1 MPHEPT
7 HFFSHSPR
15 RLGAWLRHRFSA
27 LLGQRI
33 PKQRGACGAA
43 FLLALLSG
51 LHANTLHY
59 DTASTAGFP
68 ANASFTWN
76 TSALQWGNATGT
88 LPPVA
93 WVNANLDDAVLGTGT
108 GTSSYTATVGSDIT
122 VGRLQRVNG
131 TWSLALGSNTLT
143 FNSTAD
149 WTLGES
155 SGFGPISGK
164 GAIVKAGANTLT
176 LSGQNTFS
184 GGTTLNAGTLRVE
197 SDTALGTG
205 KLTLAGGTTLEAG
218 GIGARTVG
226 NSVAAEGSFTIGG
239 DQDITFTKR
248 IDLGGGNRT
257 LNITNSGV
265 TTFAGVVTNSWHAT
279 TTKTGAGTLVLKGA
293 NTFEGPFLINEGI
306 VNLQHDSALGASVWG
321 NAVAD
326 GAELQLQGG
335 IEMSQG
341 GLSIQGSGTTGAGAL
356 NNISGANTLTTAL
369 YLDGAS
375 TIGVTSGSLTLS
387 GSLSGAQTLTTTGAG
402 NLLFNAALT
411 GSAAIHIN
419 GTGAVTFGGSSA
431 NSNSGPITINH
442 GGTLVLA
449 KAAGTNA
456 HQALVTINDGTLR
469 LAAANQIPDWIG
481 VVVGSSQGLFD
492 LNGYN
497 DAIAHLTMTGGAVT
511 TGAGTLT
518 LSSSG
523 GMVTTNAASTA
534 ATIRGNLSS
543 TAWSTTFAVA
553 DGAAASDLELA
564 ANVSGSSHLV
574 KDGAGTMTVSG
585 SNTYTGTTTIN
596 LGPLKLGS
604 AGSATTGP
612 LGTTAGATIV
622 NSGGALDL
630 NGFTLASSEA
640 FTLNGSGVSSTG
652 ALTNSSATAVTVNGA
667 VTLDSAATIGGLGNV
682 TVTGGLSGNHLLTK
696 TGASVLALNGS
707 GGARTGGAQVDAG
720 TLRLG
725 AADALGSAAQTI
737 TLNGGILDLASNI
750 STNAYGVTV
759 AADATIRSNKATAGS
774 AGITHTL
781 GALSIGNSQLTVRAG
796 DNVAANT
803 AFGVTF
809 GATTLTGAADLNVRN
824 NGTAT
829 GTLTLGNVSGA
840 GSLTKSGAGALML
853 GDAGTY
859 TGATH
864 IQEGTVVVGALG
876 NLGANSS
883 LGAPTSATTGTI
895 KIGSGTSS
903 ATLRYTGA
911 GSTTNRVIDLA
922 GTTGG
927 ATIDASGSGAIVFS
941 NAFTASGAGSKT
953 LTLTGTSTAANTIA
967 GAIVNHS
974 SSATTSLLKTGT
986 GNWILAGQNTFSGAI
1001 NVNAGTLTLAADNAL
1016 AARTNQVNV
1025 ASGATFAIAGASGK
1039 TTTIGGLAGSGLVSI
1054 AGGTVLQVD
1063 HTTGNTFAGRLD
1075 GAGRFV
1081 KQGTGTFTFS
1091 SESNTSAF
1099 DFSGTVAL
1107 ESGTLAFQGG
1117 TAASALTLGTLEISG
1132 GTLFLS
1138 HAFINVGTLNITGD
1152 TILDFGNVGASIL
1165 NATNIYIA
1173 TGAIVTVRNWTSE
1186 VDFLFA
1192 NSSFRQDNGSGTAA
1206 QPNTEGSAPQNQVHF
1221 EDQPISNGSNTAWTE
1236 YNNGYADHQIRPIPE
1251 PSTYGA
1257 LLLGACASLVAF
1269 LRRRR

>member
-1 MPHEPT
+1 MCTWRLFTGRPTAGSGEIDRLPT
-7 HFFSHSPR
+7 HSGWCRAVVLAIAMLTGPLPAETLFR
-15 RLGAWLRHRFSA
+15 DTSA
-27 LLGQRI
+27 
-33 PKQRGACGAA
+33 
-43 FLLALLSG
+43 S
-51 LHANTLHY
+51 
-59 DTASTAGFP
+59 AGFP
-68 ANASFTWN
+68 ANASFTWD
-76 TSALQWGNATGT
+76 TSAAQWGNATGT
-88 LPPVA
+88 LPPLV
-93 WVNANLDDAVLGTGT
+93 WVNANLDDAVLGAGS
-108 GTSSYTATVGSDIT
+108 GASSYTATLGSDVT

-131 TWSLALGSNTLT
+131 IWSIALGRNTLT
-143 FNSTAD
+143 FNSATD
-149 WTLGES
+149 WTLGGS

-164 GAIVKAGANTLT
+164 GAIVKAGSNTLT

-184 GGTTLNAGTLRVE
+184 GGTTLNAGTLRLE

-205 KLTLAGGTTLEAG
+205 KLTITGGTTIEAG
-218 GIGARTVG
+218 GIGARTVA
-226 NSVAAEGSFTIGG
+226 NIVAAEGNFTIGG

-248 IDLGGGNRT
+248 IDLGGGDRT
-257 LNITNSGV
+257 LNITNSGL
-265 TTFAGVVTNSWHAT
+265 TTFAGVVDNSWYAT
-279 TTKTGAGTLVLKGA
+279 TTKTGAGTLVLQGA

-306 VNLQHDSALGASVWG
+306 VNLQHNSALGASAYG
-321 NAVAD
+321 NSVAS

-335 IEMSQG
+335 ISVDQPN
-341 GLSIQGSGTTGAGAL
+341 LTIQGSGTTGAGVL
-356 NNISGANTLTTAL
+356 NSIAGANTLTTSLNLA
-369 YLDGAS
+369 GAS
-375 TIGVTSGSLTLS
+375 TIGVASGSLTLS
-387 GSLSGAQTLTTTGAG
+387 GSLSGAHALTTTGAG
-402 NLLFNAALT
+402 DLLFNAALM
-411 GSAAIHIN
+411 GAAPININ
-419 GTGAVTFGGSSA
+419 GTGTVTFGGSSA

-523 GMVTTNAASTA
+523 GTVTTNAASTT
-534 ATIRGNLSS
+534 ATISGNLSS

-553 DGAAASDLELA
+553 DGAAANDLELA
-564 ANVSGSSHLV
+564 ANFSGSSHLV
-574 KDGAGTMTVSG
+574 KSGAGTMTVSG
-585 SNTYTGTTTIN
+585 ANTYTGTTTVN
-596 LGPLKLGS
+596 LGALKLGS

-630 NGFTLASSEA
+630 NGFTLASAEA
-640 FTLNGSGVSSTG
+640 FTLNGTGVGSTG
-652 ALTNSSATAVTVNGA
+652 ALTNSSTTAVTVNGA
-667 VTLDSAATIGGLGNV
+667 VTLGADATLGGVGNI
-682 TVTGGLSGNHLLTK
+682 TLASGLSGNHLLTK
-696 TGASVLALNGS
+696 TGSSVLALNGS
-707 GGARTGGAQVDAG
+707 GGSRTGGAQVDAG

-737 TLNGGILDLASNI
+737 ALNGGLLDLASNT

-809 GATTLTGAADLNVRN
+809 GATKLTGAANLDVRN

-829 GTLTLGNVSGA
+829 GTLTLGNVTGA
-840 GSLTKSGAGALML
+840 GSLTKSGAGTLTL

-864 IQEGTVVVGALG
+864 IQGGTVVVGALG

-883 LGAPTSATTGTI
+883 LGAPMSATTGTI
-895 KIGSGTSS
+895 KIGSGSS
-903 ATLRYTGA
+903 GATLRYTGA

-922 GTTGG
+922 GTNGG
-927 ATIDASGSGAIVFS
+927 ATLDASGSGALVFS

-953 LTLTGTSTAANTIA
+953 LTLTGTSTAANTIG
-967 GAIVNHS
+967 GAIINHS
-974 SSATTSLLKTGT
+974 ASATTSLLKTGT
-986 GNWILAGQNTFSGAI
+986 GNWVLAGQNTFSGAI
-1001 NVNAGTLTLAADNAL
+1001 NVNAGTLTLTANNAL
-1016 AARTNQVNV
+1016 AARTNQVSV
-1025 ASGATFAIAGASGK
+1025 AAGATFAVSGGGGK
-1039 TTTIGGLAGSGLVSI
+1039 TTTIGGLGGSGIVSI

-1063 HTTGNTFAGRLD
+1063 SAADNTFAGRLD

-1081 KQGTGTFTFS
+1081 KQGTETFTFS

-1173 TGAIVTVRNWTSE
+1173 TGATVTVRNWTSE

-1221 EDQPISNGSNTAWTE
+1221 EDQPVSNGSNTAWTE
-1236 YNNGYADHQIRPIPE
+1236 YNPNYADHQIRPIPE

-1257 LLLGACASLVAF
+1257 ILLGACASLVAL
-1269 LRRRR
+1269 LRRRRR